1 MKSRYSQ
8 WKSEDIWKGVVA
20 GMAAGFV
27 GALAMNGFQK
37 AWSKVTE
44 ASQHEREGE
53 NPQRSGGSGE
63 QPKSDDATMKAANR
77 IAKAVLNRELSHEEK
92 EKAGPIVHYSFGALT
107 GALYGGLAEV
117 LPLTTV
123 GQGTAFSSALWLFGD
138 EIAVPALGLSGSP
151 LKAPISSHAYAWASH
166 LVYGFTTEWARRGTR
181 IMLADRHSRLS
192 EIPKAATSR
201 NRHRQERAA

>member
-1 MKSRYSQ
+1 MMKSRYSQ
-8 WKSEDIWKGVVA
+8 WESEDIWKGVVA

-92 EKAGPIVHYSFGALT
+92 EKAGPIVHYS
-107 GALYGGLAEV
+107 